1 MAALPHGESLTLF
14 PSEES
19 KERKWAIVFSVST
32 ELIGA
37 PRDLREPLER
47 SFDVPKQFFRLRI
60 ALFFGVAAYLFGSLY
75 VQFHRTRQHAFT
87 LSCPIDRA
95 TSFGGHAAQT
105 RCCDDHLPRQAHCDR
120 RHAPSSLALCLPAAA
135 LSFHHP

>member
-1 MAALPHGESLTLF
+1 MRKGAISHYRWAEGRFDRLRAMAALPHGESLTLF

-47 SFDVPKQFFRLRI
+47 SFDV
-60 ALFFGVAAYLFGSLY
+60 
-75 VQFHRTRQHAFT
+75 
-87 LSCPIDRA
+87 
-95 TSFGGHAAQT
+95 
-105 RCCDDHLPRQAHCDR
+105 
-120 RHAPSSLALCLPAAA
+120 
-135 LSFHHP
+135 